1 MSKYVMNDGLLLSP
15 LERDILK
22 AMRKV
27 NGENLTKAL
36 RWLAE
41 ATQEGVA

>member
-1 MSKYVMNDGLLLSP
+1 MSKYVMIDGLSLTP
-15 LERDILK
+15 LERDILD
-22 AMRKV
+22 AMRRV